1 MKTRYALLIVAS
13 LCLCSF
19 VGLTVQADDP
29 APVNFNVFDA
39 PVPSPESV
47 PVENLNFQVFA
58 SPVLPALH
66 NPPGDCPKPRVVQ
79 VFSKKACPPC
89 DRMRR
94 DLESMRDV
102 VLFVDDDE
110 QTWPAWV
117 AAVLQ
122 QQPDKGFPVWRW
134 RSANGWKYH
143 TGWDGV
149 DKFRKVI
156 VESDR
161 VSVSAQ

>member
-1 MKTRYALLIVAS
+1 MKTKYGLLIIAAVW
-13 LCLCSF
+13 LFNF
-19 VGLTVQADDP
+19 VGNLVIGDDDLK
-29 APVNFNVFDA
+29 FNVFDA
-39 PVPSPESV
+39 APETNTAPVDA
-47 PVENLNFQVFA
+47 LNFQVFA

-66 NPPGDCPKPRVVQ
+66 NPPGECPKPRVVQ
-79 VFSKKACPPC
+79 VFSKKACPSC

-143 TGWDGV
+143 TGWDGTA
-149 DKFRKVI
+149 KFRAI
-156 VESDR
+156 IQESDR
-161 VSVSAQ
+161 VSVSGR

>member
-1 MKTRYALLIVAS
+1 MIVKTKSALLLIAILWLFNALGNLVI
-13 LCLCSF
+13 
-19 VGLTVQADDP
+19 GDDDLK
-29 APVNFNVFDA
+29 FNVFDA
-39 PVPSPESV
+39 APPAAVES
-47 PVENLNFQVFA
+47 LNFQVFA
-58 SPVLPALH
+58 TPDQPAKTT
-66 NPPGDCPKPRVVQ
+66 PSADCPKPRVVQ
-79 VFSKKACPPC
+79 VFKRKGCAPC
-89 DRMRR
+89 VKMEADIA
-94 DLESMRDV
+94 SMRDV
-102 VLFVDDDE
+102 VLFIDDDE